1 LKIEL
6 LKEQLMISEIEPQ
19 HIRKLRTM
27 LDIWGFKEVDNSHFS
42 TTPDMKETLQKT
54 LNYCQTNDII
64 FSLSEQLKTSV
75 EQYNEVDQAFDKKRE
90 ECRLYKDGKIDNE
103 KIEELKTFLYNDLK
117 RPPRD
122 HQVKAACH
130 LYLAGNGANFSV
142 PGSGKTSVVISV
154 YEKLRLEGRVNT
166 LIIIGPT
173 TCFESWETEFPKT
186 IGRKPGSVILAGGD
200 KDKRKSKYNIHDRS
214 KRPELFITSFQ
225 TLMNDQDDIVKMLQN
240 PDVKSFVVV
249 DEAHYIKR
257 LNGRWSN
264 AAMKLANDSNYR
276 CVLTGTPLPRAYS
289 DFYNLFEFL
298 WPDNSPISRQTKLLI
313 ETIDSNDTDL
323 NVHAA
328 FEREI
333 GPFHFRVR
341 KSDLRLAKQNF
352 YEPILVEQN
361 PIEKEI
367 YEAIVNRI
375 TTLSK
380 GDFLNEIGLI
390 DKLRRGRVMRL
401 RQAASYSKLLR
412 TALYEDDDTE
422 FEPLSFKDS
431 KIGEM
436 IRDYDQIETPNK
448 INKLL
453 KIVKNLNSR
462 GEKVI
467 IWSSFINTIK
477 LISKHLHKEGIHNE
491 KIYGEIPFLDHPYKE
506 IKSRTKIKNIFLD
519 PDSGLDV
526 IIANPAA
533 FAESVSLHTT
543 CSHAIYYD
551 LSYNC
556 AQFLQSLDRIHRVG
570 GSEDKEAHYYFLQ
583 YANTIDQDI
592 QELIMERRDRMSA
605 LIDQDYEIFSLD
617 MFEDDNEEILAYE
630 RVFNKTE

>member
-1 LKIEL
+1 
-6 LKEQLMISEIEPQ
+6 MF
-19 HIRKLRTM
+19 
-27 LDIWGFKEVDNSHFS
+27 DIWGFKKVDEFYNG
-42 TTPDMKETLQKT
+42 TKPDIKETLQKLLT
-54 LNYCQTNDII
+54 YCSKNNIEY
-64 FSLSEQLKTSV
+64 SLSKHLQVLL
-75 EQYNEVDQAFDKKRE
+75 EQYNKVDQEFDQKRE
-90 ECRLYKDGKIDNE
+90 ECRLYKDGETDNE
-103 KIEELKTFLYNDLK
+103 KIRELKNFLYNELK

-154 YEKLRLEGRVNT
+154 YEKLRLEGKVNT

-186 IGRKPGSVILAGGD
+186 IGRKPRSVILAGGD
-200 KDKRKSKYNIHDRS
+200 KEKRKSKYDIHDRS

-225 TLMNDQDDIVKMLQN
+225 TLMNDQDDIVKMLKN

-264 AAMKLANDSNYR
+264 AAMRLAEDSNFR
-276 CVLTGTPLPRAYS
+276 CVLTGTPLPRSYS

-298 WPDNSPISRQTKLLI
+298 WPDNSPISVQTKMLI
-313 ETIDSNDTDL
+313 ESIDSNETNL
-323 NVHAA
+323 AVHSA

-333 GPFHFRVR
+333 GPLHFRVR
-341 KSDLRLAKQNF
+341 KSDLHLANQNF
-352 YEPILVEQN
+352 YQPILIEQN

-367 YEAIVNRI
+367 YNAITNRI
-375 TTLSK
+375 NMLSK
-380 GDFLNEIGLI
+380 DDEYLHELSLI
-390 DKLRRGRVMRL
+390 HKLRRGRVMRL
-401 RQAASYSKLLR
+401 RQAASYSNLLR
-412 TALYEDDDTE
+412 TALYEDDTE
-422 FEPLSFKDS
+422 FESLSFKDS

-436 IRDYDQIETPNK
+436 IRDYDQLETPNK
-448 INKLL
+448 INELL
-453 KIVKNLNSR
+453 KIVKDLNQS

-467 IWSSFINTIK
+467 IWSSFVNTIK
-477 LISKHLHKEGIHNE
+477 LISRRLHQEDIQNEG
-491 KIYGEIPFLDHPYKE
+491 IYGEIPFLDHPYKE

-519 PDSGLDV
+519 PNSGLDV

-533 FAESVSLHTT
+533 FAESVSLHTS

-583 YANTIDQDI
+583 YQNTIDQDI
-592 QELIMERRDRMSA
+592 HDLIMDRRDRMSA
-605 LIDQDYEIFSLD
+605 MIDQDYEIFSMD
-617 MFEDDNEEILAYE
+617 MFEDDDEDLLAYE
-630 RVFNKTE
+630 RVMNKTT

>member
-1 LKIEL
+1 
-6 LKEQLMISEIEPQ
+6 
-19 HIRKLRTM
+19 M
-27 LDIWGFKEVDNSHFS
+27 LDIWGFKEVDNSHFN
-42 TTPDMKETLQKT
+42 TNPDIKETLQKI
-54 LNYCQTNDII
+54 LNYNDRHAISY
-64 FSLSEQLKTSV
+64 SLSEQLKTSLD
-75 EQYNEVDQAFDKKRE
+75 QYNKVDQAFDKKRE
-90 ECRLYKDGKIDNE
+90 QCRLYKDGKTDDQ

-117 RPPRD
+117 RPLRD

-154 YEKLRLEGRVNT
+154 YEKLRLEGKVNT

-173 TCFESWETEFPKT
+173 TCFDSWETEFPKT
-186 IGRKPGSVILAGGD
+186 IGRKPRSVILAGGD
-200 KDKRKSKYNIHDRS
+200 KDKRKSNYNIHDIS
-214 KRPELFITSFQ
+214 KGPELFITSFQ
-225 TLMNDQDDIVKMLQN
+225 TLMNDQDDIVKMLQD
-240 PDVKSFVVV
+240 PDVRSFVVV

-264 AAMKLANDSNYR
+264 AAMRLSNDSNYR

-313 ETIDSNDTDL
+313 ETIDSNDTNLD
-323 NVHAA
+323 VHAA
-328 FEREI
+328 FDREI
-333 GPFHFRVR
+333 GPLHFRVR

-352 YEPILVEQN
+352 YKPILVEQN
-361 PIEKEI
+361 SVEKEI
-367 YEAIVNRI
+367 YEAIINRI

-401 RQAASYSKLLR
+401 RQAASYSKLLM
-412 TALYEDDDTE
+412 TALYENDTE
-422 FEPLSFKDS
+422 FESLSFKDS

-436 IRDYDQIETPNK
+436 IRGYDQIEIPNK
-448 INKLL
+448 INELL
-453 KIVKNLNSR
+453 KIVRDLNSR

-491 KIYGEIPFLDHPYKE
+491 RIYGAIPFLDHPYKE

-570 GSEDKEAHYYFLQ
+570 GSEHKEAHYYFLQ

-592 QELIMERRDRMSA
+592 HDLIMDRRDRMSA
-605 LIDQDYEIFSLD
+605 MIDQDYKIFSLD
-617 MFEDDNEEILAYE
+617 MFEDDDEEILAFE
-630 RVFNKTE
+630 RVVNKTE